1 MFMMGAILL
10 GLSVAGPVIAVV
22 AMVAV
27 RRANTRRSPPP
38 IDPAVVAAINAA
50 VSALH
55 PGARVTRIETE
66 P

>member
-1 MFMMGAILL
+1 MMGALL
-10 GLSVAGPVIAVV
+10 IGLSVVGPLIAAV

-27 RRANTRRSPPP
+27 RQANAKRPPPP

-50 VSALH
+50 VSSLH
-55 PGARVTRIETE
+55 PGARVTRIEAE

>member
-1 MFMMGAILL
+1 MMGAILL

-27 RRANTRRSPPP
+27 RRTNSKRSPTP

-50 VSALH
+50 VSSLH
-55 PGARVTRIETE
+55 PGARVTRIEAE

>member
-1 MFMMGAILL
+1 MFMIGAIVL
-10 GLSVAGPVIAVV
+10 GLSVAGSVV

-27 RRANTRRSPPP
+27 RRTLTKRPSAP
-38 IDPAVVAAINAA
+38 IDQAVVAAINAA

-55 PGARVTRIETE
+55 PGARVTRIEAD

>member
-1 MFMMGAILL
+1 MFMMGAILF

-27 RRANTRRSPPP
+27 RRARTRRAPPP

-50 VSALH
+50 VSSLH
-55 PGARVTRIETE
+55 PGARVTRIEAE